1 MIKKKKRRNSTWQFW
16 AIILI
21 PLVLV
26 FVFNYIPMFGVIIA
40 FEDFSPRKGIL
51 GSDWVGLKYVIQFLT
66 SQSSTKV
73 IKNTFILGI
82 YQLIFTFPVPIILA
96 VSLNE
101 CRSRHIK
108 KFVQL
113 ITYAPYFISTVV
125 LVGILMQVTDMR
137 IGIIN
142 RIIGIFNIGPIN
154 FFGDKDLFRGL
165 FVGSG
170 IWQTM
175 GYSAVIYL
183 ASLAGVSME
192 LKEAAIC
199 DGANRLK
206 RICHVDIPGI
216 FPTIVTMFIFNCG
229 NIINIGFEKAYLM
242 QNSVNMPKSELIST
256 FVYKVG
262 LSNACLLYTSYPLDY
277 SFLSTTP
284 YRRMRSALRQLS
296 SWSRISIFSDPV
308 IWYLALI

>member
-1 MIKKKKRRNSTWQFW
+1 MNKMIKKKKRRNSTWQFW

-229 NIINIGFEKAYLM
+229 NIINIVFEKAYLM

-262 LSNACLLYTSYPLDY
+262 LSNANY
-277 SFLSTTP
+277 SFATAAGIFNSV
-284 YRRMRSALRQLS
+284 
-296 SWSRISIFSDPV
+296 ISFV
-308 IWYLALI
+308 LLIIVNQISKKLTDTSLF

>member
-1 MIKKKKRRNSTWQFW
+1 MNKMIKKKKRRNSTWQFW

-101 CRSRHIK
+101 CRSMHIK

-183 ASLAGVSME
+183 ASLAGGSMV

-262 LSNACLLYTSYPLDY
+262 LSNANY
-277 SFLSTTP
+277 SFATAAGLFNSV
-284 YRRMRSALRQLS
+284 
-296 SWSRISIFSDPV
+296 ISFV
-308 IWYLALI
+308 LLIIVNQISKKLTDTSLF

>member
-1 MIKKKKRRNSTWQFW
+1 MNKMIKKKKRRNSTWQFW

-216 FPTIVTMFIFNCG
+216 FPT
-229 NIINIGFEKAYLM
+229 M

-262 LSNACLLYTSYPLDY
+262 LSNANY
-277 SFLSTTP
+277 SFATAAGLFNSV
-284 YRRMRSALRQLS
+284 
-296 SWSRISIFSDPV
+296 ISFV
-308 IWYLALI
+308 LLIIVNQISKKLTDTSLF

>member
-1 MIKKKKRRNSTWQFW
+1 MENKIRKPIRKNSIWQFW
-16 AIILI
+16 VIIAI

-26 FVFNYIPMFGVIIA
+26 FVFSYIPMFGIVIA
-40 FEDFSPRKGIL
+40 FKDFSPRKGIM

-66 SQSSTKV
+66 SPSSVRV
-73 IKNTFILGI
+73 IKNTFLLGI
-82 YQLIFTFPVPIILA
+82 YQLLFSFPLPIILA
-96 VSLNE
+96 ISLNE
-101 CRSRHIK
+101 CRSKRVK
-108 KFVQL
+108 KFLQM

-137 IGIIN
+137 IGILN
-142 RIIGIFNIGPIN
+142 RLLGLLGVAPIN

-175 GYSAVIYL
+175 GYTAVIYL
-183 ASLAGVSME
+183 ASLSSVSTE

-199 DGANRLK
+199 DGASRLK
-206 RICHVDIPGI
+206 RICHVDVPGI
-216 FPTIVTMFIFNCG
+216 APTIVTMFIFNCG

-242 QNSVNMPKSELIST
+242 QNSVNIPKSELIST

-262 LSNACLLYTSYPLDY
+262 LSNANY
-277 SFLSTTP
+277 SFATAAGLFNSVI
-284 YRRMRSALRQLS
+284 SFALLIIVNQ
-296 SWSRISIFSDPV
+296 ISKKLTDTSLF
-308 IWYLALI
+308 

>member
-1 MIKKKKRRNSTWQFW
+1 VNKMIKKKKRRNSTWQFW

-262 LSNACLLYTSYPLDY
+262 LSNANY
-277 SFLSTTP
+277 SFATAAGLFNSV
-284 YRRMRSALRQLS
+284 
-296 SWSRISIFSDPV
+296 ISFV
-308 IWYLALI
+308 LLIIVNQISKKLTDTSLF

>member
-1 MIKKKKRRNSTWQFW
+1 MNKMIKKKKRRNSTWQFW

-262 LSNACLLYTSYPLDY
+262 LSNANY
-277 SFLSTTP
+277 SFATAAGLFNSV
-284 YRRMRSALRQLS
+284 
-296 SWSRISIFSDPV
+296 ISFV
-308 IWYLALI
+308 LLIIVNQISKKLTDTSLF

>member
-1 MIKKKKRRNSTWQFW
+1 MNKMIKKKKRRNSTWQFW

-262 LSNACLLYTSYPLDY
+262 LSNANY
-277 SFLSTTP
+277 SFATAAGLFNSV
-284 YRRMRSALRQLS
+284 
-296 SWSRISIFSDPV
+296 ISFVLFIIVNQISKKLTDTSLF
-308 IWYLALI
+308 

>member
-1 MIKKKKRRNSTWQFW
+1 MNKMIKKKKRRNSTWQFW

-113 ITYAPYFISTVV
+113 ISYAPYFISTVV

-262 LSNACLLYTSYPLDY
+262 LSNANY
-277 SFLSTTP
+277 SFATAAGLFNSV
-284 YRRMRSALRQLS
+284 
-296 SWSRISIFSDPV
+296 ISFV
-308 IWYLALI
+308 LLIIVNQISKKLTDTSLF

>member
-1 MIKKKKRRNSTWQFW
+1 MNKMIKKKKRRNSTWQFW

-26 FVFNYIPMFGVIIA
+26 FVFNYIHMFGVIIA

-262 LSNACLLYTSYPLDY
+262 LSNANY
-277 SFLSTTP
+277 SFATAAGLFNSV
-284 YRRMRSALRQLS
+284 
-296 SWSRISIFSDPV
+296 ISFV
-308 IWYLALI
+308 LLIIVNQISKKLTDTSLF

>member
-1 MIKKKKRRNSTWQFW
+1 MNKMIKKKKRRNSTWQFW

-242 QNSVNMPKSELIST
+242 QNSVKMPKSELIST

-262 LSNACLLYTSYPLDY
+262 LSNANY
-277 SFLSTTP
+277 SFATAAGLFNSV
-284 YRRMRSALRQLS
+284 
-296 SWSRISIFSDPV
+296 ISFV
-308 IWYLALI
+308 LLIIVNQISKKLTDTSLF

>member
-1 MIKKKKRRNSTWQFW
+1 MNKMIKKKKRRNSTWQFW

-175 GYSAVIYL
+175 GSSAVIYL

-262 LSNACLLYTSYPLDY
+262 LSNANY
-277 SFLSTTP
+277 SFATAAGLFNSV
-284 YRRMRSALRQLS
+284 
-296 SWSRISIFSDPV
+296 ISFV
-308 IWYLALI
+308 LLIIVNQISKKLTDTSLF

>member
-1 MIKKKKRRNSTWQFW
+1 MNKMIKKKKLRNSTWQLW

-216 FPTIVTMFIFNCG
+216 FPTIVTMFIFNCV

-262 LSNACLLYTSYPLDY
+262 LSNANY
-277 SFLSTTP
+277 SFATAAGLFNSV
-284 YRRMRSALRQLS
+284 
-296 SWSRISIFSDPV
+296 ISFV
-308 IWYLALI
+308 LLIIVNQISKKLTDTSLF

>member
-1 MIKKKKRRNSTWQFW
+1 MKNTAAKKKRKNSTWQFW
-16 AIILI
+16 AIIFV
-21 PLVLV
+21 PLLLV
-26 FVFNYIPMFGVIIA
+26 FVFNYIPMFGIIIA
-40 FEDFSPRKGIL
+40 FEDFSPRKGIM

-66 SQSSTKV
+66 SPSSVRV
-73 IKNTFILGI
+73 IRNTFMLGI
-82 YQLIFTFPVPIILA
+82 YQLVFTFPVPIILA

-101 CRSRHIK
+101 CRNNRVK

-142 RIIGIFNIGPIN
+142 RIMGLFHVATVN

-183 ASLAGVSME
+183 ASLAGVSTE

-242 QNSVNMPKSELIST
+242 QNSVNISKSELIST

-262 LSNACLLYTSYPLDY
+262 LSNANY
-277 SFLSTTP
+277 SFATAAGLFNSVI
-284 YRRMRSALRQLS
+284 SFALLIIVNH
-296 SWSRISIFSDPV
+296 ISKKLTDTSLF
-308 IWYLALI
+308 

>member
-1 MIKKKKRRNSTWQFW
+1 MNKMIKKKKRRNSTWQFW

-26 FVFNYIPMFGVIIA
+26 FVFNYIPM
-40 FEDFSPRKGIL
+40 

-175 GYSAVIYL
+175 A
-183 ASLAGVSME
+183 ASFSFILTPD
-192 LKEAAIC
+192 KEA
-199 DGANRLK
+199 R
-206 RICHVDIPGI
+206 
-216 FPTIVTMFIFNCG
+216 
-229 NIINIGFEKAYLM
+229 
-242 QNSVNMPKSELIST
+242 
-256 FVYKVG
+256 
-262 LSNACLLYTSYPLDY
+262 
-277 SFLSTTP
+277 
-284 YRRMRSALRQLS
+284 
-296 SWSRISIFSDPV
+296 
-308 IWYLALI
+308 

>member
-1 MIKKKKRRNSTWQFW
+1 MNKMIKKKKRRNSTWQFW

-262 LSNACLLYTSYPLDY
+262 LSNANY
-277 SFLSTTP
+277 SFATAAGLFNSV
-284 YRRMRSALRQLS
+284 
-296 SWSRISIFSDPV
+296 ISFVLLIIVNQISKK
-308 IWYLALI
+308 LADTSLF

>member
-1 MIKKKKRRNSTWQFW
+1 MNKMIKKKKRRNSTWQFW

-82 YQLIFTFPVPIILA
+82 YQLIFTFQVPIILA

-262 LSNACLLYTSYPLDY
+262 LSNANY
-277 SFLSTTP
+277 SFATAAGLFNSV
-284 YRRMRSALRQLS
+284 
-296 SWSRISIFSDPV
+296 ISFV
-308 IWYLALI
+308 LLIIVNQISKKLTDTSLF

>member
-1 MIKKKKRRNSTWQFW
+1 MNKMIKKKKRRNSTWQFW

-206 RICHVDIPGI
+206 RICNVDIPGI

-262 LSNACLLYTSYPLDY
+262 LSNANY
-277 SFLSTTP
+277 SFATAAGLFNSV
-284 YRRMRSALRQLS
+284 
-296 SWSRISIFSDPV
+296 ISFV
-308 IWYLALI
+308 LLIIVNQISKKLTDTSLF

>member
-1 MIKKKKRRNSTWQFW
+1 MNKMIKKKKRRNSTWQFW

-216 FPTIVTMFIFNCG
+216 FPTIVTMFIFNCV

-262 LSNACLLYTSYPLDY
+262 LSNANY
-277 SFLSTTP
+277 SFATAAGLFNSV
-284 YRRMRSALRQLS
+284 
-296 SWSRISIFSDPV
+296 ISFV
-308 IWYLALI
+308 LLIIVNQISKKLTDTSLF

>member
-1 MIKKKKRRNSTWQFW
+1 MNKMIKKKKRRNSTWQFW

-73 IKNTFILGI
+73 IKITFILGI

-262 LSNACLLYTSYPLDY
+262 LSNANY
-277 SFLSTTP
+277 SFATAAGLFNSV
-284 YRRMRSALRQLS
+284 
-296 SWSRISIFSDPV
+296 ISFV
-308 IWYLALI
+308 LLIIVNQISKKLTDTSLF

>member
-1 MIKKKKRRNSTWQFW
+1 MNKMIKKKKRRNSTWQFW

-142 RIIGIFNIGPIN
+142 RIIGIFNIRPIN

-262 LSNACLLYTSYPLDY
+262 LSNANY
-277 SFLSTTP
+277 SFATAAGLFNSV
-284 YRRMRSALRQLS
+284 
-296 SWSRISIFSDPV
+296 ISFV
-308 IWYLALI
+308 LLIIVNQISKKLTDTSLF

>member
-1 MIKKKKRRNSTWQFW
+1 MENKTRKLRRKNSIWQFW
-16 AIILI
+16 AIIAV

-26 FVFNYIPMFGVIIA
+26 FVFSYIPMFGIVIA
-40 FEDFSPRKGIL
+40 FKDFSPRKGIM

-66 SQSSTKV
+66 SPSSVRV
-73 IKNTFILGI
+73 IKNTFLLGI
-82 YQLIFTFPVPIILA
+82 YQLLFSFPLPIILA
-96 VSLNE
+96 ISLNE
-101 CRSRHIK
+101 CRSNGVK
-108 KFVQL
+108 KFVQM

-137 IGIIN
+137 IGILN
-142 RIIGIFNIGPIN
+142 RLLGLLGAAPIN

-175 GYSAVIYL
+175 GYTAVIYL
-183 ASLAGVSME
+183 ASLSSVSTE

-199 DGANRLK
+199 DGASRLK
-206 RICHVDIPGI
+206 RICHVDVPGI
-216 FPTIVTMFIFNCG
+216 APTIVTMFIFNCG

-242 QNSVNMPKSELIST
+242 QNSVNIPKSELIST

-262 LSNACLLYTSYPLDY
+262 LSNANY
-277 SFLSTTP
+277 SFATAAGLFNSVI
-284 YRRMRSALRQLS
+284 SFALLIIVNQ
-296 SWSRISIFSDPV
+296 ISKKLTDTSLF
-308 IWYLALI
+308 

>member
-1 MIKKKKRRNSTWQFW
+1 MEGALKKKRRQNSTWQFW
-16 AIILI
+16 AIMAI
-21 PLVLV
+21 PLLLV
-26 FVFNYIPMFGVIIA
+26 FVFNYIPMFGIIIA
-40 FEDFSPRKGIL
+40 FEDFSPRKGMF

-66 SQSSTKV
+66 SPSSTKV

-82 YQLIFTFPVPIILA
+82 CQLLFTFPIPIILA

-101 CRSRHIK
+101 CRNYRVK
-108 KFVQL
+108 KFIQL

-142 RIIGIFNIGPIN
+142 RIIGLFGISPVN
-154 FFGDKDLFRGL
+154 FFGDEDLFRGL

-175 GYSAVIYL
+175 GYTAVIYL
-183 ASLAGVSME
+183 ASLSGVSTE
-192 LKEAAIC
+192 LKEAATC
-199 DGANRLK
+199 DGAGRFK
-206 RICHVDIPGI
+206 RICNVDIPGI

-242 QNSVNMPKSELIST
+242 QNSVNMPKAELIST

-262 LSNACLLYTSYPLDY
+262 LSNANY
-277 SFLSTTP
+277 SFATAAGLFNSVISF
-284 YRRMRSALRQLS
+284 MLLIIVNQI
-296 SWSRISIFSDPV
+296 SRKLTDTSLF
-308 IWYLALI
+308 

>member
-1 MIKKKKRRNSTWQFW
+1 MNKMIKKKKRRNSTWQFW

-113 ITYAPYFISTVV
+113 ITYSPYLISTVV
-125 LVGILMQVTDMR
+125 LVGILIQVTDMR
-137 IGIIN
+137 IGMIN
-142 RIIGIFNIGPIN
+142 RIFGIFNIGPIN

-262 LSNACLLYTSYPLDY
+262 LSNANY
-277 SFLSTTP
+277 SFATAAGLFNSV
-284 YRRMRSALRQLS
+284 
-296 SWSRISIFSDPV
+296 ISFV
-308 IWYLALI
+308 LLIIVNQISKKLTDTSLF

>member
-1 MIKKKKRRNSTWQFW
+1 MNKMIKKKKRRNSTWQFW

-262 LSNACLLYTSYPLDY
+262 LSNANY
-277 SFLSTTP
+277 SFATAAGLFNSV
-284 YRRMRSALRQLS
+284 
-296 SWSRISIFSDPV
+296 ISFV
-308 IWYLALI
+308 LLIIVNQISKKLTDISLF

>member
-1 MIKKKKRRNSTWQFW
+1 MNKMIKKKKRRNSTWQFW

-125 LVGILMQVTDMR
+125 LVGILMQVTKR
-137 IGIIN
+137 
-142 RIIGIFNIGPIN
+142 
-154 FFGDKDLFRGL
+154 
-165 FVGSG
+165 
-170 IWQTM
+170 
-175 GYSAVIYL
+175 
-183 ASLAGVSME
+183 
-192 LKEAAIC
+192 LKSK
-199 DGANRLK
+199 NRL
-206 RICHVDIPGI
+206 IP
-216 FPTIVTMFIFNCG
+216 
-229 NIINIGFEKAYLM
+229 
-242 QNSVNMPKSELIST
+242 
-256 FVYKVG
+256 
-262 LSNACLLYTSYPLDY
+262 
-277 SFLSTTP
+277 FLN
-284 YRRMRSALRQLS
+284 
-296 SWSRISIFSDPV
+296 D
-308 IWYLALI
+308 

>member
-1 MIKKKKRRNSTWQFW
+1 MNKMIKKKKRRNSTWQFW

-199 DGANRLK
+199 DGVNRLK

-262 LSNACLLYTSYPLDY
+262 LSNANY
-277 SFLSTTP
+277 SFATAAGLFNSV
-284 YRRMRSALRQLS
+284 
-296 SWSRISIFSDPV
+296 ISFV
-308 IWYLALI
+308 LLIIVNQISKKLTDTSLF

>member
-262 LSNACLLYTSYPLDY
+262 LSNANY
-277 SFLSTTP
+277 SFATAAGLFNSV
-284 YRRMRSALRQLS
+284 
-296 SWSRISIFSDPV
+296 ISFVLLIIVNQISKK
-308 IWYLALI
+308 LADTSLF

>member
-262 LSNACLLYTSYPLDY
+262 LSNANY
-277 SFLSTTP
+277 SFATAAGLFNSV
-284 YRRMRSALRQLS
+284 
-296 SWSRISIFSDPV
+296 ISFV
-308 IWYLALI
+308 LLIIVNQISKKLTDTSLF

>member
-142 RIIGIFNIGPIN
+142 RIIGLFNIGPIN

-262 LSNACLLYTSYPLDY
+262 LSNANY
-277 SFLSTTP
+277 SFATAAGLFNSV
-284 YRRMRSALRQLS
+284 
-296 SWSRISIFSDPV
+296 ISFV
-308 IWYLALI
+308 LLIIVNQISKKLTDTSLF

>member
-1 MIKKKKRRNSTWQFW
+1 
-16 AIILI
+16 
-21 PLVLV
+21 
-26 FVFNYIPMFGVIIA
+26 MFGVIIA

-142 RIIGIFNIGPIN
+142 RIIGLFNIGPIN

-262 LSNACLLYTSYPLDY
+262 LSNANY
-277 SFLSTTP
+277 SFATAAGLFNSV
-284 YRRMRSALRQLS
+284 
-296 SWSRISIFSDPV
+296 ISFV
-308 IWYLALI
+308 LLIIVNQISKKLTDTSLF

>member
-1 MIKKKKRRNSTWQFW
+1 MNKIIKKKKRRNSTWQFW

-21 PLVLV
+21 PLILV
-26 FVFNYIPMFGVIIA
+26 FIFNYIPMFGVIIA

-142 RIIGIFNIGPIN
+142 RIIGIFNIAPVN

-262 LSNACLLYTSYPLDY
+262 LSNANY
-277 SFLSTTP
+277 SFATAAGLFN
-284 YRRMRSALRQLS
+284 SA
-296 SWSRISIFSDPV
+296 ISFV
-308 IWYLALI
+308 LLIIVNQISKKLTDTSLF

>member
-1 MIKKKKRRNSTWQFW
+1 VNKMIKKKKRRNSTWQFW

-216 FPTIVTMFIFNCG
+216 FPTIVTMFIFN
-229 NIINIGFEKAYLM
+229 IGFEKAYLM

-262 LSNACLLYTSYPLDY
+262 LSNANY
-277 SFLSTTP
+277 SFATAAGLFNSV
-284 YRRMRSALRQLS
+284 
-296 SWSRISIFSDPV
+296 ISFV
-308 IWYLALI
+308 LLIIVNQISKKLTDTSLF